1 MSSLSFLSAPSQ
13 LEIKTIARDMAR
25 EDPFL
30 RAKMECMMNKSSKNR
45 RGAKVGVLYD

>member
-13 LEIKTIARDMAR
+13 LEIKTIAKDMAR